1 MAENQKT
8 AEELAAEKAAADKAA
23 KAAEKATKAVE
34 KLTDTDFDKAALST
48 GELLA
53 QQGKVRVRVYLDPD
67 ARDKLESSE
76 AAGAKVVWPYTTVQI
91 NGYTYQI
98 QLGKEVEVPE
108 SVAEVLR
115 QSKLI

>member
-23 KAAEKATKAVE
+23 KAAKAAE
-34 KLTDTDFDKAALST
+34 KLTDKDFDKAALST
-48 GELLA
+48 GEQLA
-53 QQGKVRVRVYLDPD
+53 LQDKVRVRVYLDPD
-67 ARDKLESSE
+67 ARDQLEAQE
-76 AAGAKVVWPYTTVQI
+76 QAGGKVVWPYTTVQI